1 MSRPRRLRRAALIGL
16 VAATVLGAGCSKGG
30 GRPEVAATVEGT
42 RVTSAETEAIVEAYL
57 RRQQVEPTG
66 EDIPRDQVAKWVLDY
81 QIKLT
86 FLEHLAGTLGVSSEP
101 ESYFG
106 AAADLIRPEG
116 YTSIGQRREDFAREL
131 RAGRLSQAMARKL
144 HPDVSISDTALA
156 AEYER
161 RGPLLD
167 RNWKGTAQIARFS
180 AEEAAAQVRGRVQ
193 QGETFAD
200 AARALGAD
208 DVSTVDINP
217 VVAPLPAAVLDA
229 VGQLSPGGV
238 SEPLP
243 AAGWVVVRLEQRQTV
258 PRLTLDDLR
267 TELTEFLAERERHGL
282 FQEWF
287 QKKFAEAAVDVDSY
301 YGKWDAELTMVE

>member
-1 MSRPRRLRRAALIGL
+1 MSRPRRLHRAALIG
-16 VAATVLGAGCSKGG
+16 VIAIAVLGAGCSKGG
-30 GRPEVAATVEGT
+30 ERPEVAATVEGT
-42 RVTSAETEAIVEAYL
+42 EVTSTETEAIIEAYL
-57 RRQQVEPTG
+57 RRQQLQPTG
-66 EDIPRDQVAKWVLDY
+66 EDVSRDQVAKWVLDY

-144 HPDVSISDTALA
+144 HPEVSISDSALA
-156 AEYER
+156 AEYQR

-167 RNWKGTAQIARFS
+167 RNWKASAQIARFN
-180 AEEAAAQVRGRVQ
+180 AEETAAQVRSRLQ
-193 QGETFAD
+193 QGEAFAD

-229 VGQLSPGGV
+229 VGRLDPGGV
-238 SEPLP
+238 SDPLP
-243 AAGWVVVRLEQRQTV
+243 AAGWVVIRLERRQTV

-267 TELTEFLAERERHGL
+267 AELTEFLAERERHDL

-287 QKKFAEAAVDVDSY
+287 QKKFGDAAVEVSSY
-301 YGKWDAELTMVE
+301 YGKWDSELTMVE

>member
-1 MSRPRRLRRAALIGL
+1 MSRPCRLRNALA
-16 VAATVLGAGCSKGG
+16 VALTATALLGAGCSKGG
-30 GRPEVAATVEGT
+30 DRPEVAATVEGT
-42 RVTSAETEAIVEAYL
+42 RVASAETEEIVEAYL
-57 RRQQVEPTG
+57 RRQELQPTG
-66 EDIPRDQVAKWVLDY
+66 EDLPRDQVAKWVLDY

-144 HPDVSISDTALA
+144 HPDVSISDSALA

-167 RNWKGTAQIARFS
+167 RNWKATAQIARFT
-180 AEEAAAQVRGRVQ
+180 AQETAVQVRQRVQ

-200 AARALGAD
+200 VAKALGAD
-208 DVSTVDINP
+208 DVSTVEINP

-229 VGQLSPGGV
+229 VGQLPPGGV

-243 AAGWVVVRLEQRQTV
+243 AAGWAVVRLEARQTV
-258 PRLTLDDLR
+258 PRLTLDDVR
-267 TELTEFLAERERHGL
+267 AELTDFLAERERHGL

-287 QKKFAEAAVDVDSY
+287 QKKFAKAAVDVSSY

>member
-1 MSRPRRLRRAALIGL
+1 MNGPRRVRQAIVAVL
-16 VAATVLGAGCSKGG
+16 VATAVVGAGCSKE

-42 RVTSAETEAIVEAYL
+42 RVASTETEEIVEAYL
-57 RRQQVEPTG
+57 QRQELQPTG

-86 FLEHLAGTLGVSSEP
+86 FLEHLASTLGVSSEP

-106 AAADLIRPEG
+106 AAADLIQPDG
-116 YTSIGQRREDFAREL
+116 YTKIGQRREDFAREL

-144 HPDVSISDTALA
+144 YPDVSVSETALA

-167 RNWKGTAQIARFS
+167 RNWKASAQVARFN
-180 AEEAAAQVRGRVQ
+180 AEETAAQVRRRVEE
-193 QGETFAD
+193 GAAFAD
-200 AARALGAD
+200 AAKELGAD

-229 VGQLSPGGV
+229 VGQLPPGGV
-238 SEPLP
+238 SDPLP
-243 AAGWVVVRLEQRQTV
+243 AAGWVVVRLGRRQTV
-258 PRLTLDDLR
+258 PRLTLDDVR
-267 TELTEFLAERERHGL
+267 AELTEFLAERERHGL

-287 QKKFAEAAVDVDSY
+287 QQKFAEAAVQVSSY

>member
-1 MSRPRRLRRAALIGL
+1 MSRPRRLCRAA
-16 VAATVLGAGCSKGG
+16 VAVVIATILGAGCSKGG
-30 GRPEVAATVEGT
+30 DRPEVAATVEGT
-42 RVTSAETEAIVEAYL
+42 RVASNETEEIIEAYL
-57 RRQQVEPTG
+57 RRQELQPTG

-86 FLEHLAGTLGVSSEP
+86 FLEHLATTLGVSSEP

-106 AAADLIRPEG
+106 AAADLIGPEG

-131 RAGRLSQAMARKL
+131 RAGRLSQAMAKKL
-144 HPDVSISDTALA
+144 HPDVSISDSALA

-167 RNWKGTAQIARFS
+167 RNWKATAQIARFN
-180 AEEAAAQVRGRVQ
+180 AEESAGQVRQRVQ

-200 AARALGAD
+200 AAKALGAD
-208 DVSTVDINP
+208 DVSTVEINP

-229 VGQLSPGGV
+229 VGQLPPGGV
-238 SEPLP
+238 SDPIP
-243 AAGWVVVRLEQRQTV
+243 AAGWMVVRLDGRQTV

-267 TELTEFLAERERHGL
+267 AELTDFLAERQRHDL

-287 QKKFAEAAVDVDSY
+287 QKKFTEAAVDVSSY
-301 YGKWDAELTMVE
+301 YGKWDSELTMVE